1 MDGDTPATLDDVA
14 FVACGG
20 GARALIN
27 DAEDRLYAVPAIID
41 SVDSDVPLEGGP
53 DGPHWDENIA
63 YGVVSANANSV
74 SKLFEGRRIAL
85 VYSEI
90 GGGTASGMMPA
101 IIECARSSGCKVVSV
116 VSLPMEFEEARR
128 ERALR
133 VLPEIVGKSDRTF
146 IMDRESL
153 NRRPHLKAVNLMQMT
168 MRTMVFVIN
177 SLREQLEGP
186 FFSTFSQ
193 SAYTFSYLSSDD
205 PAEIVEAA
213 ESTVFATD
221 PNEGKLIILTGSG
234 YELAKREQV
243 RDAVVAQSGILPEI
257 ITRGD
262 PDDTKFLVYASV
274 KLRGRFFSQV
284 FPYLMIFDASPK
296 TPMMVLYSYLV
307 GIARP
312 IMRLNM
318 TVVISRL
325 LFGYSIASSRSPKKS
340 KSSAFSCVS
349 AGSGLR
355 GVSSAM
361 KNSYITVWAAWDRFM
376 TGYSAQVGMWI
387 STSHMLISFW

>member
-1 MDGDTPATLDDVA
+1 MKQMKKLLSVLLAVLMVFSLMST
-14 FVACGG
+14 
-20 GARALIN
+20 AL
-27 DAEDRLYAVPAIID
+27 
-41 SVDSDVPLEGGP
+41 
-53 DGPHWDENIA
+53 
-63 YGVVSANANSV
+63 
-74 SKLFEGRRIAL
+74 
-85 VYSEI
+85 
-90 GGGTASGMMPA
+90 
-101 IIECARSSGCKVVSV
+101 
-116 VSLPMEFEEARR
+116 
-128 ERALR
+128 
-133 VLPEIVGKSDRTF
+133 
-146 IMDRESL
+146 
-153 NRRPHLKAVNLMQMT
+153 AVNT
-168 MRTMVFVIN
+168 ED
-177 SLREQLEGP
+177 SL
-186 FFSTFSQ
+186 
-193 SAYTFSYLSSDD
+193 
-205 PAEIVEAA
+205 
-213 ESTVFATD
+213 
-221 PNEGKLIILTGSG
+221 EGKLIILTGSG

-257 ITRGD
+257 IARGD

-274 KLRGRFFSQV
+274 KLRGRFFSQA

-361 KNSYITVWAAWDRFM
+361 KNSYITVCAAWDRFM
-376 TGYSAQVGMWI
+376 TGYSTQVGMWI